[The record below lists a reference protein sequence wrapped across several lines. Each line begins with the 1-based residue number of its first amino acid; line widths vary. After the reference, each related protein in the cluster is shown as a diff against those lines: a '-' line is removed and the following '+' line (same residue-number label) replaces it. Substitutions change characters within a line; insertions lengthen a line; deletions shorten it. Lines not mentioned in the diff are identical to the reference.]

1 MLWPSDSTSLFEN
14 CTLQLSDQSR
24 DNIFRSDNVG
34 KGITNPVWNKNIR
47 IIGIGEVRLKGA
59 DHPRSTGDGAR
70 QLSLDPAKE
79 VEKGNWR
86 VSYGTDAGKSD
97 RKQTGDWRNIM
108 ILMGYVKGFTLTNV
122 SIENSHCWA
131 ISFERTWHAELT
143 DIRFDNRDEIEV
155 DGQLVAVSNKDGIDL
170 RQGCKH
176 FRIHNISG
184 YTADDFIAL
193 SNLSSGQEQP

>member
-14 CTLQLSDQSR
+14 CTLQLTDQSR

-70 QLSLDPAKE
+70 QLSVDPAKE

-86 VSYGTDAGKSD
+86 VSYGTDAGNSE
-97 RKQTGDWRNIM
+97 RKQTDKYRNIR
-108 ILMGYVKGFTLTNV
+108 ITQGTIKGNT
-122 SIENSHCWA
+122 
-131 ISFERTWHAELT
+131 
-143 DIRFDNRDEIEV
+143 
-155 DGQLVAVSNKDGIDL
+155 K
-170 RQGCKH
+170 
-176 FRIHNISG
+176 SG
-184 YTADDFIAL
+184 
-193 SNLSSGQEQP
+193 SEG